1 MTNKEEQEKLY
12 KLIMTAAVRCDVEAA
27 KKFIQTDTKADSV
40 LGINDIT
47 PLYMASQ
54 YGCAEVV
61 KLLLAQDGIEVNKA
75 LSNNGRT
82 PMYVACQKGHT
93 EIVKLLL
100 RKDGI
105 DANKAKT
112 DGTTPLLT
120 AGRGGHTEIVKLLQG
135 E

>member
-12 KLIMTAAVRCDVEAA
+12 KLIMGAAVRCDVEAA

-61 KLLLAQDGIEVNKA
+61 KLLLAQDGI
-75 LSNNGRT
+75 
-82 PMYVACQKGHT
+82 
-93 EIVKLLL
+93 
-100 RKDGI
+100 